1 MTEPGEI
8 TYKRRTRTH
17 VFRWLMFI
25 FLAGLN
31 IAMIMSFLERLYKHV
46 PMQVGPELV
55 QFLFLIA
62 CDMYFLPTAIFEV
75 NYVTLCGEELTV
87 ATLLWKSKLARK
99 DIVSFVAPRWLTWG
113 LLRTPRCFYLI
124 NRADIPNFDEL
135 ADNIEQKLLKQDP
148 SSGANGL
155 KSD

>member
-1 MTEPGEI
+1 MTESGEI

-25 FLAGLN
+25 FVVGLN
-31 IAMIMSFLERLYKHV
+31 IAMTMSFLERSYKHMA
-46 PMQVGPELV
+46 MQVGPELV
-55 QFLFLIA
+55 QFLFLLA

-75 NYVTLCGEELTV
+75 NYITVRGEELIL
-87 ATLLWKSKLARK
+87 ANLLWKTKLSRR

-124 NRADIPNFDEL
+124 NRADIPHFDEL
-135 ADNIEQKLLKQDP
+135 AALIEQKLLKQDP
-148 SSGANGL
+148 
-155 KSD
+155 